1 MGWTTRNGRVPED
14 ESALP
19 DVSDLGVA
27 IEYDN
32 WATEKLARYCAEL
45 TPAQLELTTPGTM
58 GTVKATLIH
67 LVAAKERYA
76 AALGGTP
83 PPDDAIRETTTTDV
97 AQVVARATK
106 LSGRFR
112 GFAKG
117 DLDLDKVIERRGA
130 DGSTMHVPMGIL
142 IAQFLHHGNEHRAQ
156 LGSIFGANGLE
167 VPHYSAFNWGSELGK
182 IS

>member
-1 MGWTTRNGRVPED
+1 M
-14 ESALP
+14 
-19 DVSDLGVA
+19 SDLAVA

-32 WATEKLARYCAEL
+32 WATEKLARHCAAL

-67 LVAAKERYA
+67 LVGAKERYA
-76 AALGGTP
+76 AALRGTP
-83 PPDDAIRETTTTDV
+83 PPDDAVRETTTNDV
-97 AQVVARATK
+97 RQVVDRAAK
-106 LSGRFR
+106 LSEWFR
-112 GFAKG
+112 GFAKR
-117 DLDLDKVIERRGA
+117 DLDLDRIIERRGA
-130 DGSTMHVPMGIL
+130 DGSTQHLPMGIL

-167 VPHYSAFNWGSELGK
+167 LPHYSAFNWGNELGK